1 MKADAFIQ
9 CRVTPEMKALV
20 RRIAQREQIT
30 ESALVKQLLDVVL
43 RSSVV
48 EQLPPVEERVTRYAR
63 ISVRLEPGDRLLL
76 RERAAARGLPNA
88 TYASVVI
95 RSHLRGLAPLLKQ
108 ERVLLNQAIGELSA
122 IGRNLNQIARGM
134 NQGVQVVGP
143 TRDDLRLLL
152 RACEGLRDHMRRLL
166 EANLRSWDIGHE

>member
-1 MKADAFIQ
+1 M
-9 CRVTPEMKALV
+9 
-20 RRIAQREQIT
+20 
-30 ESALVKQLLDVVL
+30 KQLLDVVL

>member
-1 MKADAFIQ
+1 
-9 CRVTPEMKALV
+9 MKALV

-152 RACEGLRDHMRRLL
+152 RACEGLRDHVRRLL
-166 EANLRSWDIGHE
+166 EANLRSWDVGNK